1 MAFNET
7 DGWLGART
15 TLSLHVGL
23 QRCWRFT
30 TSQMVWVNTVQG
42 SRRDEGMD
50 GWIGEMIQVLPAL
63 YMVSKHLIFHEFGGK
78 KGLHVS
84 RTYK

>member
-23 QRCWRFT
+23 QQCWGFT
-30 TSQMVWVNTVQG
+30 TSQMVWVNMVRG
-42 SRRDEGMD
+42 SRRDEGIDGWMD
-50 GWIGEMIQVLPAL
+50 GVNGVLLAS
-63 YMVSKHLIFHEFGGK
+63 YTVSKYSILHESGGK
-78 KGLHVS
+78 KGLNVS
-84 RTYK
+84 RT

>member
-23 QRCWRFT
+23 QWCWRFM

-50 GWIGEMIQVLPAL
+50 GWMDRGNDPGPPCLVHGVQAFDIP
-63 YMVSKHLIFHEFGGK
+63 
-78 KGLHVS
+78 
-84 RTYK
+84 